1 MDTSEGHEAKRKKK
15 QQAPGAV
22 TKVPGLCEVHHTGKR
37 GDRTTAQ
44 KKRKSKAT
52 AKAVARADRLPVKA
66 EARQNKKQNRRTMK
80 TLY

>member
-1 MDTSEGHEAKRKKK
+1 MDTNEGHETGRKKK

-52 AKAVARADRLPVKA
+52 AKVGLLLVEFVTRPHAKHLYSSLGACHA
-66 EARQNKKQNRRTMK
+66 E
-80 TLY
+80 